1 MTKRYFYLNKEGKII
16 RHYEAKQE
24 IDPEGFEFVGMSQL
38 PVRTAAAS
46 YVRNQPGHKL
56 QNGDEIQPP
65 EPKDPEPIVEPVEQ
79 PTQEAAE

>member
-24 IDPEGFEFVGMSQL
+24 IDPEGFEFVGMSEL
-38 PVRTAAAS
+38 PIRTAAAS

-56 QNGDEIQPP
+56 RNGDEIERP
-65 EPKDPEPIVEPVEQ
+65 EVKDPEPVVESV
-79 PTQEAAE
+79 QEATD